1 MDYKARGMWRPF
13 KKGVANDSRS
23 GLSIG
28 DSRVAYAS
36 VRPGTHD
43 SIRLTASVFDEG
55 GTNNRKAQQV
65 AARMGTL
72 NPKSGVTSVLP
83 DNCYQVLLVEV
94 PNVPADEINAAARW
108 QIKDQLDFP
117 VDETVVELFSLPE
130 QSRANGTPMGYA
142 VAARRQ
148 SVKEHVEQLQDAGL
162 PLDVID
168 IPELCVR
175 NVATLLP
182 QDASGVAFLHFTQ
195 NHGILTVTRGGVL
208 HLVRRIEK
216 GRGAIDAAATGDFAH
231 ADLESTTSLAILD
244 SPDDND
250 GVTDDFNRSELVAT
264 IVQEIQRSLDFYDS
278 HYDCEPLSELVL
290 SPGSNIGGLA
300 KSLNEQ
306 LGLAVSSLNLNRL
319 FEMQS
324 ELSSSEQ
331 GAALLA
337 IGAALR
343 SESLAA

>member
-1 MDYKARGMWRPF
+1 MWRPF
-13 KKGVANDSRS
+13 KKGGASDGRS
-23 GLSIG
+23 GLWIG

-36 VRPGTHD
+36 VQAGTHD
-43 SIRLTASVFDEG
+43 RIRVTASVFDEG
-55 GTNNRKAQQV
+55 GTNARKAQQV
-65 AARMGTL
+65 AARMGAL
-72 NPKSGVTSVLP
+72 KPKSGVTSVLP

-94 PNVPADEINAAARW
+94 PNVPANEINAAARW
-108 QIKDQLDFP
+108 QIKDQLDFS
-117 VDETVVELFSLPE
+117 VDETVVELFRLPE
-130 QSRANGTPMGYA
+130 QSRASGTPMAYA
-142 VAARRQ
+142 VAARLQ
-148 SVKEHVEQLQDAGL
+148 SVKEHVREFQDAGL
-162 PLDVID
+162 PLDIID

-182 QDASGVAFLHFTQ
+182 QDAGGVAFLHFTQ
-195 NHGILTVTRGGVL
+195 NHGILTITRGGVL
-208 HLVRRIEK
+208 YLVRRIEK
-216 GRGAIDAAATGDFAH
+216 GRGAIDAATTGDFAH
-231 ADLESTTSLAILD
+231 ADLESTTSLAILK
-244 SPDDND
+244 SPDDD
-250 GVTDDFNRSELVAT
+250 ASVTDDFNRSELVAT

-300 KSLNEQ
+300 KLLNEQ

-319 FEMQS
+319 FEMQT
-324 ELSSSEQ
+324 ELSSPEQ

>member
-1 MDYKARGMWRPF
+1 MWRPF

-28 DSRVAYAS
+28 DSRVAFAR

-43 SIRLTASVFDEG
+43 SIRLTASVFEEG
-55 GTNNRKAQQV
+55 GGNAKRAQQA
-65 AARMGTL
+65 AARMGNL
-72 NPKSGVTSVLP
+72 GPKSKITSVLP
-83 DNCYQVLLVEV
+83 ENSYQVLLVEV

-117 VDETVVELFSLPE
+117 VDDTVVELFRLPE
-130 QSRANGTPMGYA
+130 QSRANSAPMGYA
-142 VAARRQ
+142 VAARRE
-148 SVKEHVEQLQDAGL
+148 SVKEHVKQLESAGL

-182 QDASGVAFLHFTQ
+182 QDAYGVAFLHFTQ
-195 NHGILTVTRGGVL
+195 THGILTVTRKGVL
-208 HLVRRIEK
+208 YLVRRIEK

-231 ADLESTTSLAILD
+231 ADLESTTSLAILE
-244 SPDDND
+244 SPEDA
-250 GVTDDFNRSELVAT
+250 GVTDDFSRSELVAN

-300 KSLNEQ
+300 KSLNDQ

-324 ELSSSEQ
+324 ELSSAEQ
-331 GAALLA
+331 GACLLA

-343 SESLAA
+343 SESKAA

>member
-1 MDYKARGMWRPF
+1 MWRPF
-13 KKGVANDSRS
+13 KKGGASGSRS
-23 GLSIG
+23 GLWIG

-36 VRPGTHD
+36 VQPGTHD
-43 SIRLTASVFDEG
+43 RIRVTASVFDEG
-55 GTNNRKAQQV
+55 GTNARKAQQV
-65 AARMGTL
+65 AARMGAL
-72 NPKSGVTSVLP
+72 KKSGITSVLP
-83 DNCYQVLLVEV
+83 ENCYQVLLVEV
-94 PNVPADEINAAARW
+94 PNVPANEINAAARW

-117 VDETVVELFSLPE
+117 VDETVVELFRLPE

-148 SVKEHVEQLQDAGL
+148 SVKEHVEQFQDAGL
-162 PLDVID
+162 PLDIID

-182 QDASGVAFLHFTQ
+182 QDAGGVAFLHFTQ
-195 NHGILTVTRGGVL
+195 NHGILTVTRKGVL
-208 HLVRRIEK
+208 YLVRRIEK
-216 GRGAIDAAATGDFAH
+216 GRGAINAAATGDFAH
-231 ADLESTTSLAILD
+231 ADLESTTSLAILE
-244 SPDDND
+244 SPDDD
-250 GVTDDFNRSELVAT
+250 AGVTDDFNRSELVST

-300 KSLNEQ
+300 KLLNEK
-306 LGLAVSSLNLNRL
+306 LGLAVNSLNLNRL
-319 FEMQS
+319 FEMQT
-324 ELSSSEQ
+324 ELSSPEQ

>member
-1 MDYKARGMWRPF
+1 MLGLF
-13 KKGVANDSRS
+13 KKRGAKDGRS

-28 DSRVAYAS
+28 DSRIAVAN
-36 VRPGTHD
+36 VQPGSHA
-43 SIRLTASVFDEG
+43 SIRLTASVIDDDG
-55 GTNNRKAQQV
+55 NKAHRARQL
-65 AARMGTL
+65 AARLGGIDS
-72 NPKSGVTSVLP
+72 KQSGITSVLP

-94 PNVPADEINAAARW
+94 PNVPDDEVNAAARW
-108 QIKDQLDFP
+108 QIKDMLDFP
-117 VDETVVELFSLPE
+117 VDDTVVELFRLPE
-130 QSRANGTPMGYA
+130 QSRAAGKPMGYA

-148 SVKEHVEQLQDAGL
+148 SVQEHVALLEDAGV

-168 IPELCVR
+168 IPELCTR
-175 NVATLLP
+175 NIATLLP
-182 QDASGVAFLHFTQ
+182 QDTYGVAFLHFTQ
-195 NHGILTVTRGGVL
+195 NHGILTITRRGVL
-208 HLVRRIEK
+208 YLVRRIEK
-216 GRGAIDAAATGDFAH
+216 GRGAINAAATGDFAH
-231 ADLESTTSLAILD
+231 ADLEATTGLAILE
-244 SPDDND
+244 SPDDP
-250 GVTDDFNRSELVAT
+250 GHGALSDDFNRSELVSN

-300 KSLNEQ
+300 KSLNDQ

-324 ELSSSEQ
+324 ELSSAEQ
-331 GAALLA
+331 GACLLA